1 MTANTTETLTDEA
14 LSFQLMTRA
23 EPPELVI
30 ATIKSLL
37 AIKEARDEILII
49 DNNNKETS

>member
-1 MTANTTETLTDEA
+1 MTANTQEALTSAA

-37 AIKEARDEILII
+37 AVKEARDEILII
-49 DNNNKETS
+49 DYR

>member
-1 MTANTTETLTDEA
+1 MTANIQEALTSAA

-37 AIKEARDEILII
+37 AVMSGPYAGT
-49 DNNNKETS
+49 TSKIV